1 VRLYCAAAG
10 IDYKYVEQ
18 PSILPRP
25 TLENIGITYR
35 KIPVLAIG
43 KDVYADSNLI
53 IDVLQANFNSKL
65 ATSTADK
72 AFENFGNDLF
82 GLALRI
88 IPVKTLDPA
97 FAKDRET
104 IFRK

>member
-1 VRLYCAAAG
+1 
-10 IDYKYVEQ
+10 
-18 PSILPRP
+18 
-25 TLENIGITYR
+25 
-35 KIPVLAIG
+35 LAIG

-65 ATSTADK
+65 TTSPADK

-82 GLALRI
+82 NVALRI
-88 IPVKTLDPA
+88 IPVKTLDSA

-104 IFRK
+104 IFRRSF